1 VGAAYTALY
10 WLHVPVALTC
20 VPAFWVAA
28 LARKGGP
35 THVGVG
41 RYFALAMR
49 WVALSGMA
57 LAAFALP
64 GERRDFAVV
73 LLYLGV
79 ITFVPVHH
87 GVRVVRTRRD
97 PARLATPSH
106 ALLVWLP
113 LGASA
118 AAVGSCLLSGP
129 GAGVLLL
136 ALSPIGVVE
145 TLLAY
150 GYLRRRARG
159 PRDWR
164 AQHITFMLIAGV
176 ALHTALGVFFVNG
189 MLGMRLPAPWNLLP
203 WLAPTLVGVPAIF
216 VALRRD
222 AGLPSRVPRGRDA

>member
-35 THVGVG
+35 LHVRVG

-57 LAAFALP
+57 LAAPALV
-64 GERRDFAVV
+64 GERRDFAVL

-79 ITFVPVHH
+79 ITFMPVHH
-87 GVRVVRTRRD
+87 GVRVVRLRRD
-97 PARLATPSH
+97 PARLATPTH
-106 ALLVWLP
+106 VLLVWLP
-113 LGASA
+113 LAASA
-118 AAVGSCLLSGP
+118 AAIITCLLGGP
-129 GAGVLLL
+129 GASVLLL
-136 ALSPIGVVE
+136 AMSPIGVAE
-145 TLLAY
+145 TQLAH
-150 GYLRRRARG
+150 GHLRRPQHG

-164 AQHITFMLIAGV
+164 AQHITFMLIAGI

-189 MLGMRLPAPWNLLP
+189 TLGMRLPAPWNLLP

-222 AGLPSRVPRGRDA
+222 AGPR